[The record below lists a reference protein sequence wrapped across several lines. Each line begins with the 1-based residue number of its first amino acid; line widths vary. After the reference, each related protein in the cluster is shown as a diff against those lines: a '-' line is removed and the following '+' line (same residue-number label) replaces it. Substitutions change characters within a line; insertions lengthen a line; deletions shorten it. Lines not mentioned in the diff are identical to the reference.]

1 MPHWENERRKKMER
15 EKRKKKS
22 HTALI
27 FYQCDSVSKNH
38 DKIVKARKAQ
48 PDSW

>member
-1 MPHWENERRKKMER
+1 MRGGKKWK
-15 EKRKKKS
+15 EKKEKKKS